1 MNPWIIIVLVTASF
15 VFVID
20 YLLRKK
26 KWKDNSKEEKISLL
40 INMFSVGPHIFLS
53 ALGLLWGIVAGSPDT
68 DFGVMLYKATL
79 TMGSAYFA
87 VAAVAVIMSLI
98 FRKKGRIKASIWA
111 NIIAFT
117 YITVVLIVNSLADKM
132 L

>member
-40 INMFSVGPHIFLS
+40 INMFSVGPYIFLS
-53 ALGLLWGIVAGSPDT
+53 AFGLLWGIVACSPET
-68 DFGVMLYKATL
+68 AFGLILYKTTLMMGATF
-79 TMGSAYFA
+79 FA
-87 VAAVAVIMSLI
+87 VATVAVIMSLI

-111 NIIAFT
+111 NIIAFA

>member
-40 INMFSVGPHIFLS
+40 INMFSVGPHILLS
-53 ALGLLWGIVAGSPDT
+53 ALGLLWGIVAGSPNT
-68 DFGVMLYKATL
+68 AFGVMLYKATL
-79 TMGSAYFA
+79 TMGAAYFA
-87 VAAVAVIMSLI
+87 VATVAAIMSLI
-98 FRKKGRIKASIWA
+98 FRKKGKIKASIWA
-111 NIIAFT
+111 NIIAFA

>member
-1 MNPWIIIVLVTASF
+1 MDNYRFSNSNFCVCDRLFIEKEKVERQLEGRENQPAYKYVFRWSSF
-15 VFVID
+15 
-20 YLLRKK
+20 
-26 KWKDNSKEEKISLL
+26 
-40 INMFSVGPHIFLS
+40 FLS

-68 DFGVMLYKATL
+68 AFGVMLYKATL
-79 TMGSAYFA
+79 TMGAAYFA

-111 NIIAFT
+111 NIIAFA
-117 YITVVLIVNSLADKM
+117 YITVVLIVNSIADKM

>member
-53 ALGLLWGIVAGSPDT
+53 ALGLLWGIVAGNPDT
-68 DFGVMLYKATL
+68 AFGVMLYKATL
-79 TMGSAYFA
+79 TMGAAYFA
-87 VAAVAVIMSLI
+87 VATVAVIMSLI
-98 FRKKGRIKASIWA
+98 FRKKGKVKASILI
-111 NIIAFT
+111 NIIALL
-117 YITVVLIVNSLADKM
+117 YIIAVLGVKYLAGNV

>member
-1 MNPWIIIVLVTASF
+1 MNPWIIIILVTASF

-53 ALGLLWGIVAGSPDT
+53 ALGLFWGIVAGSPDT
-68 DFGVMLYKATL
+68 AFGVMLYKATL
-79 TMGSAYFA
+79 TMGAAYFA
-87 VAAVAVIMSLI
+87 VAAAAVIMSLI

>member
-1 MNPWIIIVLVTASF
+1 MNPWIIITLVMASVIF
-15 VFVID
+15 GID

-53 ALGLLWGIVAGSPDT
+53 ALGLFWGIVAGSPDT
-68 DFGVMLYKATL
+68 AFGVMLYKATL

-111 NIIAFT
+111 NIIAFA

>member
-68 DFGVMLYKATL
+68 AFGVMLHKATL
-79 TMGSAYFA
+79 TMGTAYFA
-87 VAAVAVIMSLI
+87 VAAVVVIMSLI

-111 NIIAFT
+111 NIIAFA

>member
-40 INMFSVGPHIFLS
+40 INMLSVGPHIFLS
-53 ALGLLWGIVAGSPDT
+53 ALGLFWGIVAGSPDT
-68 DFGVMLYKATL
+68 AFGVMLYKATL
-79 TMGSAYFA
+79 TMGAAYFA

>member
-53 ALGLLWGIVAGSPDT
+53 ALGLFWGIVAGSPDT
-68 DFGVMLYKATL
+68 AFGVMLYKATL

>member
-68 DFGVMLYKATL
+68 AFGVMLYKATL
-79 TMGSAYFA
+79 TMGAAYFA
-87 VAAVAVIMSLI
+87 VAAAAVIMSLI

-117 YITVVLIVNSLADKM
+117 YITVVLIVNYLADKM

>member
-53 ALGLLWGIVAGSPDT
+53 ALGLFWGIVAGSPDT

-79 TMGSAYFA
+79 TMGAAYFA

>member
-1 MNPWIIIVLVTASF
+1 MNPWVIIVLVTASF

-53 ALGLLWGIVAGSPDT
+53 ALGLFWGIVAGSPDT
-68 DFGVMLYKATL
+68 AFGVMLYKATL

-111 NIIAFT
+111 NIIAFA

>member
-1 MNPWIIIVLVTASF
+1 MNPWIIIILVTASF

-53 ALGLLWGIVAGSPDT
+53 ALGLFWGIVAGSPDT
-68 DFGVMLYKATL
+68 AFGVMLYKATL